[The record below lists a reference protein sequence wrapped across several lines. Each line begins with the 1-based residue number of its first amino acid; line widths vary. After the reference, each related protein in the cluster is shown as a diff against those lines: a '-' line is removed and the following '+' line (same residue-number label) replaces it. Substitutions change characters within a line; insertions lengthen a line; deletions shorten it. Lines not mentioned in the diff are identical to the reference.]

1 MAQGERRRAKGHTE
15 GRAGA
20 QTPGSALSPVQKR
33 LLSVI
38 SDSIRRTGLAPA
50 RRVMS
55 KALGRRDVEGH
66 LAALARKR
74 AITLGD
80 GAHLSIRIAD
90 PDEAPV
96 IDATSAGRPGRASAT
111 DGPSIDLMP
120 GTLVRRLKER
130 ADVFV
135 EASED
140 AVKPPGTAS
149 GDLVG
154 FREKTGIGTGS
165 VLLAQDVDGAMF
177 CLDVRIGD
185 DLTITL
191 SPIVEG
197 DAPTRTHR
205 AGPSRSMAVQIEG
218 ALAGIIRVRPIQHWK
233 GCARVPK
240 RSEGT
245 GTAKGRPTPMQAAVL
260 QVLRSHV
267 GTTGAP
273 PSMRTAARDLPGGP
287 RTAASVH
294 KHVRELLRK
303 GLVQRVPVG
312 QRAYWPTDMM
322 TVPIVEPET
331 GKALAKS
338 TIIDRVPSV
347 LAAKLDP
354 RPDFFVPATPEIA
367 HRLGLEETDLVAM
380 QAITEGTTGEIV
392 IARAGERG
400 RWIFGECRRDHDGVA
415 QVRPIAGSNGARS
428 TATDTAGEAVQV
440 EGVVIGV
447 VTFQSL

>member
-1 MAQGERRRAKGHTE
+1 MTQGERRRAKGHTE
-15 GRAGA
+15 GRTGG
-20 QTPGSALSPVQKR
+20 QTRGPALSPVQKR

-38 SDSIRRTGLAPA
+38 TDSIRCTGLAPA

-80 GAHLSIRIAD
+80 GAQLSIRIAD

-111 DGPSIDLMP
+111 DAPSIGLMP
-120 GTLVRRLKER
+120 GTLVRRLEAR
-130 ADVFV
+130 ADFFV
-135 EASED
+135 EASEN
-140 AVKPPGTAS
+140 ALKPPGTVS
-149 GDLVG
+149 GDLVA
-154 FREKTGIGTGS
+154 FREKTGIRTGS
-165 VLLAQDVDGAMF
+165 VLLARDVDGAMF
-177 CLDVRIGD
+177 FLNVSIGD

-197 DAPTRTHR
+197 DAPTRTHH
-205 AGPSRSMAVQIEG
+205 AGSSRSMAVQIEG
-218 ALAGIIRVRPIQHWK
+218 ALAGIIRVRPIQRCK
-233 GCARVPK
+233 RCARVPK

-245 GTAKGRPTPMQAAVL
+245 GTAKGSPSPMQAAVL
-260 QVLRSHV
+260 QVLRSHI

-273 PSMRTAARDLPGGP
+273 PSMRVAARDLPGGP

-322 TVPIVEPET
+322 TVPMVEPEM

-338 TIIDRVPSV
+338 AIIDRVPSV

-354 RPDFFVPATPEIA
+354 RPDFFVRASPEIA
-367 HRLGLEETDLVAM
+367 HRLGLEETDLVAV
-380 QAITEGTTGEIV
+380 QAITEATTGEIV

-400 RWIFGECRRDHDGVA
+400 RWIFGKCRRDHDGIA
-415 QVRPIAGSNGARS
+415 RVRLLAA
-428 TATDTAGEAVQV
+428 A
-440 EGVVIGV
+440 
-447 VTFQSL
+447 